1 MNIKIFPSI
10 YHSNMQYI
18 HKYIHINYIV
28 YYVYAALNLYT
39 IKENSNFKY
48 TAMKIKKQI
57 NTSLI

>member
-1 MNIKIFPSI
+1 
-10 YHSNMQYI
+10 MQYI